1 MRVLFCTDGSKISY
15 NAIKNFS
22 LWTKT
27 DTIVDIICVIDWS
40 FLPDEAVIE
49 EAGFINN
56 CRNVADNILDYTE
69 KIIIDLNLELGE
81 KIKLC
86 GTAVESILEQL
97 DAKKY
102 DAVIMG
108 SHGKKGIQRWLGSVS
123 REVLEATEIPA
134 YISKNKNDSKNILFT
149 TDGTEC
155 SYKVAQKA
163 IEELKLDDKEVYIC
177 TVVENPDLLFLEGTL
192 DTNWMMAIRAQ
203 QEIYSDKALK
213 TMIELFDQYSINIK
227 QSRILEGVPAQ
238 SILDYAIEKEIDLII
253 VGTTVKSKMHRFLL
267 DSVSKRVVENAKSDA
282 FVIRIQDEITK

>member
-1 MRVLFCTDGSKISY
+1 MKVLFCTDGSKISY

-22 LWTKT
+22 QWSKR

-49 EAGFINN
+49 EAGFVNN
-56 CRNVADNILDYTE
+56 CRNVADSILDFSE
-69 KIIIDLNLELGE
+69 KIIIDLNMELGE

-97 DAKKY
+97 DTEKY

-123 REVLEATEIPA
+123 REVLEAIEIPA
-134 YISKNKNDSKNILFT
+134 YISKNNNESKNILFT
-149 TDGTEC
+149 TDGTES

-163 IEELKLDDKEVYIC
+163 IEELKLDDKKVYIC

-213 TMIELFDQYSINIK
+213 RMIELFDQYSIDIK

-238 SILDYAIEKEIDLII
+238 SILDYALEKEIDLII

-282 FVIRIQDEITK
+282 FVFRIQDERTK